1 MPKKKRQP
9 KNLKQEMETLPP
21 ARKKRSA
28 TPPKPNG
35 HWRQGTPT
43 AALAEGTETLEAWD
57 QLFFLPLSSPLI
69 PVHVLDC
76 VMQLI
81 DLIE

>member
-43 AALAEGTETLEAWD
+43 AALAEGTKPWRLGINFF
-57 QLFFLPLSSPLI
+57 FFLSPL
-69 PVHVLDC
+69 HSYLF
-76 VMQLI
+76 MYLI
-81 DLIE
+81 A